1 MRGPRDDENRAVA
14 EAFLAALADLFL
26 FLAFAPAPAPD
37 ADADADADAGGGAG
51 GGRCIGMCMLE
62 EEGGRDGLVTLCI
75 VLAISFESASN

>member
-1 MRGPRDDENRAVA
+1 MISLGARAVRFGALDDEEVTAG
-14 EAFLAALADLFL
+14 AAD
-26 FLAFAPAPAPD
+26 
-37 ADADADADAGGGAG
+37 DADADADAGGGAG

>member
-1 MRGPRDDENRAVA
+1 MISRGARAVRFGALDDEEVTAG
-14 EAFLAALADLFL
+14 AAGAAD
-26 FLAFAPAPAPD
+26 
-37 ADADADADAGGGAG
+37 DADADADAGGGAG

>member
-1 MRGPRDDENRAVA
+1 MISRGARAVRFGALDDEEVTAG
-14 EAFLAALADLFL
+14 AAGAAD
-26 FLAFAPAPAPD
+26 
-37 ADADADADAGGGAG
+37 DADADAGGGAG

>member
-1 MRGPRDDENRAVA
+1 MLISRGARAVRFGALDDEEVTAG
-14 EAFLAALADLFL
+14 AAD
-26 FLAFAPAPAPD
+26 
-37 ADADADADAGGGAG
+37 DADADADAGGGAG

>member
-1 MRGPRDDENRAVA
+1 MLISRGARAVRFGAFDDEEVTAG
-14 EAFLAALADLFL
+14 AAD
-26 FLAFAPAPAPD
+26 D
-37 ADADADADAGGGAG
+37 ADADADADAGGGGGAG

>member
-1 MRGPRDDENRAVA
+1 MISRGARAVRFGALDDEEVTAG
-14 EAFLAALADLFL
+14 AAD
-26 FLAFAPAPAPD
+26 
-37 ADADADADAGGGAG
+37 DADADADAGGGAG